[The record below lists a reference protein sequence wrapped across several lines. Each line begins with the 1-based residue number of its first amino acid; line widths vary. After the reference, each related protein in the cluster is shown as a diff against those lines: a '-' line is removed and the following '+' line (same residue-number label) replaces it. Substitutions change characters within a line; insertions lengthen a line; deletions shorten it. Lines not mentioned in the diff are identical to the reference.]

1 MPDGGVDSARMGL
14 RRRVILI
21 VTIPAVLAMS
31 AHGLIRIGQERE
43 QLLDEERQRLAL
55 TAKAVQISVENALR
69 DRQHADVER
78 LVSEM
83 VEQQETID
91 GIRLFDAEL
100 DVTFVSSAAVLGK
113 AVPMETLRRVMQS
126 REPETS
132 VSERGARPVLSVIS
146 PLRGRTGR
154 VEGAMEIVQ
163 LPTGLGK
170 RLQAAIADV
179 LIRLGVV
186 LIVTIGLT
194 GLVLQRQVLRPL
206 ARLTEGIQR
215 LGRAEASE
223 PLRVDR
229 GDELGEVAREF
240 NQMAERLR
248 EADRQLQAETARAFA
263 LEQNARQAA
272 TLAVAGK
279 LAAGLA
285 HEVGTPLNIISGRA
299 EFALRHMPAT
309 DPRREDLEAIINQID
324 RISRVISG
332 LLDVVRP
339 ATPKLEPLSFGAVV
353 DELVPLLRHAAR
365 QRGIVLHARRGEGDV
380 EVRGDAGQLQ
390 QVLLNLVVNALE
402 ATPAGG
408 RVTISTDVQ
417 HRGDRDGVALT
428 VTDTGSGI
436 APDVV
441 PRIFESFFT
450 TKPRGQGTGLGL
462 AICRDIAKTHG
473 GEMTVTSRPGAGST
487 FVLWVPA
494 SEREA

>member
-1 MPDGGVDSARMGL
+1 MGL

-21 VTIPAVLAMS
+21 ITVPAVLAMA
-31 AHGLIRIGQERE
+31 AHGIFRIAQERE
-43 QLLDEERQRLAL
+43 QLLDEGRQRLAL
-55 TAKAVQISVENALR
+55 TARAVQISVENALR
-69 DRQHADVER
+69 DRQFTDVEH

-83 VEQQETID
+83 VERQETID

-100 DVTFVSSAAVLGK
+100 GVTFVSSATVLGK
-113 AVPMETLRRVMQS
+113 VVPAEALRRVMLS
-126 REPETS
+126 GEHETA
-132 VSERGARPVLSVIS
+132 VGERGTRPVIS
-146 PLRGRTGR
+146 AITPLRGRSGR

-163 LPTGLGK
+163 LPTGLAK
-170 RLQAAIADV
+170 RLQAAVADV

-186 LIVTIGLT
+186 LVVTIGLT

-215 LGRAEASE
+215 LGRAEAGE
-223 PLRVDR
+223 PLPVDR
-229 GDELGEVAREF
+229 GDELGKVAHEF

-248 EADRQLQAETARAFA
+248 EADRQLQVETARAFT

-272 TLAVAGK
+272 MLAVAGK
-279 LAAGLA
+279 LAAGVA

-299 EFALRHMPAT
+299 EFALRHSPAT

-339 ATPKLEPLSFGAVV
+339 ASPKLEPISAGGVV

-365 QRGIVLHARRGEGDV
+365 QRGIGLEFHRGDGDARVD
-380 EVRGDAGQLQ
+380 GDAGQLQ
-390 QVLLNLVVNALE
+390 QVLLNLGVNALE

-408 RVTISTDVQ
+408 RVTISTERSR
-417 HRGDRDGVALT
+417 RGDDDGVALT
-428 VTDTGSGI
+428 VSDTGTGI
-436 APDVV
+436 AADVL

-462 AICRDIAKTHG
+462 AICRDIARTHG
-473 GEMTVTSRPGAGST
+473 GEMTVTSRPGEGST
-487 FVLWVPA
+487 FALWMPVSAEPQ
-494 SEREA
+494 